1 MILSEDSNLFHY
13 AANPQ
18 SGGRRPS
25 LEMGQE
31 YLERVPTDH

>member
-18 SGGRRPS
+18 SGGRSTS

-31 YLERVPTDH
+31 YLQRVPTVH